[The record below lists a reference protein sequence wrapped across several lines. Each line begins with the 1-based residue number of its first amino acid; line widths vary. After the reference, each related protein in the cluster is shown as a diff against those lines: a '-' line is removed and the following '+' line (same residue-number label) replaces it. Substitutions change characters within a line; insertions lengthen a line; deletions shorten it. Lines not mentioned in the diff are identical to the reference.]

1 METSLAEVLETI
13 DRMSEADKQQ
23 IFLHLMTQLQV
34 GTQAVDDDVAHD
46 PDAETLNRRL
56 SNWLEEMESLEP
68 GEPIQRSGLKKEIE
82 EILVEKYRHQG
93 LKL

>member
-23 IFLHLMTQLQV
+23 IFLHLMAQSQLKTGAV
-34 GTQAVDDDVAHD
+34 GDDFSHK

-56 SNWLEEMESLEP
+56 SEWLEEMESLEP

-93 LKL
+93 LKD